1 MIAFVLGMCS
11 GFVNH
16 LSYLF
21 TEVSQMCINVDNGD
35 VKSALLV
42 LALLL
47 DTTHGA
53 LKLLSEVVRRALDVI
68 ILLLLST
75 FDASF
80 AMLLILLVYI
90 RFWNGCQN
98 VLSGLVEKL

>member
-1 MIAFVLGMCS
+1 MYQCSLLVLYCNDLCSFCMCS
-11 GFVNH
+11 GFINH

-53 LKLLSEVVRRALDVI
+53 LKSVSEVVRRALDVI
-68 ILLLLST
+68 TLLLLT
-75 FDASF
+75 A
-80 AMLLILLVYI
+80 V
-90 RFWNGCQN
+90 
-98 VLSGLVEKL
+98 

>member
-1 MIAFVLGMCS
+1 MFGLCS
-11 GFVNH
+11 GFINH
-16 LSYLF
+16 LCHLF

-53 LKLLSEVVRRALDVI
+53 LKSLSEVVRRALDVI
-68 ILLLLST
+68 ITLLLLSGSVVY
-75 FDASF
+75 FDCLAVF
-80 AMLLILLVYI
+80 LQ
-90 RFWNGCQN
+90 CH
-98 VLSGLVEKL
+98 

>member
-1 MIAFVLGMCS
+1 MCS

-47 DTTHGA
+47 DTTHCA
-53 LKLLSEVVRRALDVI
+53 LKSVSEVVRRALDVI
-68 ILLLLST
+68 TLLLLS
-75 FDASF
+75 D
-80 AMLLILLVYI
+80 I
-90 RFWNGCQN
+90 N
-98 VLSGLVEKL
+98 VKKLKEFKTVLEAKSHV

>member
-1 MIAFVLGMCS
+1 MCS

-21 TEVSQMCINVDNGD
+21 TEVSQMCISVDNSD
-35 VKSALLV
+35 VKSATLV

-53 LKLLSEVVRRALDVI
+53 LKSISEVVRRALDVI
-68 ILLLLST
+68 TST
-75 FDASF
+75 A
-80 AMLLILLVYI
+80 AVA
-90 RFWNGCQN
+90 
-98 VLSGLVEKL
+98 VV

>member
-1 MIAFVLGMCS
+1 MCS
-11 GFVNH
+11 GFINH

-53 LKLLSEVVRRALDVI
+53 LKSVSEVVRRALDVI
-68 ILLLLST
+68 TLLLLT
-75 FDASF
+75 A
-80 AMLLILLVYI
+80 V
-90 RFWNGCQN
+90 
-98 VLSGLVEKL
+98 